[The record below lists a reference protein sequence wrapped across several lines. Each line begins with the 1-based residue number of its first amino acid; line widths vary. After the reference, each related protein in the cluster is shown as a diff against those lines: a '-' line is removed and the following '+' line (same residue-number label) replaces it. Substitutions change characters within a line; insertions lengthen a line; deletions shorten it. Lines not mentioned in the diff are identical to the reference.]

1 MRWNRTRVVLL
12 GLTALVLA
20 AAPPAAAKEGVEAT
34 LKTIIPLDA
43 PAGARIP
50 IAWTLAATDE
60 QGKPQPFDAGG
71 IFMRVVSASGV
82 PGEAVYASGG
92 RGNYAATVVMPKGG
106 IGDVQIGLVG
116 WRSDEN
122 GTRRADAMFP
132 ITNDP
137 VLGFKR
143 LTPPAIGDTDSL
155 PWLVLVGVGSLALAA
170 LAVAFVRR
178 RPLGRFG

>member
-1 MRWNRTRVVLL
+1 MRWNRSRVVLL

-20 AAPPAAAKEGVEAT
+20 APAPAAAKEGVEAT

-50 IAWTLAATDE
+50 VAWTLAATDE
-60 QGKPQPFDAGG
+60 HGKPQPFDAGG

-92 RGNYAATVVMPKGG
+92 RGNYAATIVMPKGG

-122 GTRRADAMFP
+122 GTRRADAIFP
-132 ITNDP
+132 ITNAP
-137 VLGFKR
+137 VSGVNR
-143 LTPPAIGDTDSL
+143 LSPAAADTESP
-155 PWLVLVGVGSLALAA
+155 PWLVLVVGGSLALAA